1 MIDSIIDSLKG
12 ELVEGLNNK
21 LGLSGTEVDK
31 TLSSTKD
38 AFDKTVSEEA
48 GNNGLETLTNLF
60 SNNENSSS
68 SNDLIS
74 SLGENLASSLSSN
87 GFSSDKLSSI
97 KDVVLPVLIKLVSEK
112 IGGNSQMLSGLLGK
126 GDIQVKASG
135 MIKGLFN

>member
-60 SNNENSSS
+60 SDNENSSS
-68 SNDLIS
+68 SNGLIS

-87 GFSSDKLSSI
+87 GFSSDKVSSI

-126 GDIQVKASG
+126 GDIQDKASG
-135 MIKGLFN
+135 LIKGLFN

>member
-60 SNNENSSS
+60 LDNENSSS
-68 SNDLIS
+68 SNGLIS

-87 GFSSDKLSSI
+87 GFSSDKVSSI

-126 GDIQVKASG
+126 GDIQDKASG
-135 MIKGLFN
+135 LIKGLFN

>member
-1 MIDSIIDSLKG
+1 M
-12 ELVEGLNNK
+12 
-21 LGLSGTEVDK
+21 GLSSTEVDK

-60 SNNENSSS
+60 SDNENSSS
-68 SNDLIS
+68 SNGLIS

-87 GFSSDKLSSI
+87 GFSSDKVSSI
-97 KDVVLPVLIKLVSEK
+97 QDVVLPVLIKLVSEK

-126 GDIQVKASG
+126 GDIQDKASG
-135 MIKGLFN
+135 LIKGLFN

>member
-21 LGLSGTEVDK
+21 LGLSSTEVDK

-68 SNDLIS
+68 SNGLIS

-87 GFSSDKLSSI
+87 GFSSDKVSSI
-97 KDVVLPVLIKLVSEK
+97 QDVVLPVLIKLVSEK

-126 GDIQVKASG
+126 GDIQDKASG
-135 MIKGLFN
+135 LIKGLFN

>member
-21 LGLSGTEVDK
+21 LGLSSTEVDK

-60 SNNENSSS
+60 SDNENSSS
-68 SNDLIS
+68 SNGLIS

-87 GFSSDKLSSI
+87 GFSSDKVSSI
-97 KDVVLPVLIKLVSEK
+97 QDVVLPVLIKLVSEK

-126 GDIQVKASG
+126 GDIQDKASG
-135 MIKGLFN
+135 LIKGLFN